1 MSGAMRQSRTR
12 SNPPRIARTGGGGG
26 WGDPLERDPNT
37 VRADVQEEFV
47 STRAARE
54 RYGVVL
60 RENLS
65 IDHAP
70 TERAR
75 DEPTSMRGKAREG
88 PASLPGLTPQSIP
101 VAKTKDA
108 QVNPAR
114 SDPGE
119 THDSR

>member
-26 WGDPLERDPNT
+26 GWGDPVERDPNA

-60 RENLS
+60 REDLS
-65 IDHAP
+65 IDHAAAEP
-70 TERAR
+70 AR
-75 DEPTSMRGKAREG
+75 DELTSMQGKA
-88 PASLPGLTPQSIP
+88 
-101 VAKTKDA
+101 
-108 QVNPAR
+108 
-114 SDPGE
+114 
-119 THDSR
+119 